1 MTTTLA
7 AVAAHLHVRPE
18 RLASLEVLTNSQQL
32 AFSDLVA
39 RAFQAE
45 DKAFDAGIEEALA
58 MVPRLLRPAAR
69 GILFGGGRG

>member
-18 RLASLEVLTNSQQL
+18 RLASMDKLSNAQQL

-45 DKAFDAGIEEALA
+45 DKAFDAGLEEALT

-69 GILFGGGRG
+69 SILFGGSRG